1 MNNPQS
7 RDPQIISKT
16 VPVEHISIISRKPY
30 ADVRAALEKRVGR
43 LGYHIRQLLTD
54 RHIDELRDA
63 LKDVAGNDGL
73 VIHYTA
79 IHGEWLRLKGR
90 QRNVVA
96 YLIGNVL
103 SAVEMTNTHFGA
115 ALYAPL
121 RIVLY
126 ENEMG
131 GCTFEY
137 DKPSTLFSQY
147 REGAIDSVAKSLD
160 ERLLKLLTSLAEI

>member
-1 MNNPQS
+1 MNGPQN
-7 RDPQIISKT
+7 RDPEINSKT
-16 VPVEHISIISRKPY
+16 IPVEHISIISRKPY
-30 ADVRAALEKRVGR
+30 DDVRAALEKRVSV
-43 LGYHIRQLLTD
+43 LGYRIRQLLKD
-54 RHIDELRDA
+54 GHIDELRSA
-63 LKDVAGNDGL
+63 LKDVAGTDGL

-90 QRNVVA
+90 QKNVVA

-147 REGAIDSVAKSLD
+147 GEAAIDAVAKSLD
-160 ERLLKLLTSLAEI
+160 ERLLRLLSSLAES